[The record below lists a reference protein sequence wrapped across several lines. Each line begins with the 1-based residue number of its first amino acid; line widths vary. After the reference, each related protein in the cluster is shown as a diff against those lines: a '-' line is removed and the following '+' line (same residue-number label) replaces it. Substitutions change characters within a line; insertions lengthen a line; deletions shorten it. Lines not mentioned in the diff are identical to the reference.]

1 MLSMETNKRKI
12 EHLLIDKGMSKG
24 DLAISLGITRQALW
38 ARINGPIKDIRVI
51 EDIAERLGVDVKELL
66 E

>member
-1 MLSMETNKRKI
+1 M
-12 EHLLIDKGMSKG
+12 IDKGMSKG